1 MKSKLLKSRLRL
13 PFAIVTALL
22 LLLGGQTW
30 LGVRAAQA
38 QPASEDRPNIVFIFA
53 DDLGYGDIEPYG
65 QEKINTPNLQR
76 MAEEGLKFTQ
86 FYAGATVCAPSR
98 SVLMMGL
105 NMGRTPVRGNNPTY
119 NAAGDEVTGQTPLPN
134 GAVTVAEVLK
144 EAGYRTG
151 AFGKWGLGG
160 LGTEGHPNRQG
171 FDEFYG
177 YLDQWRAHY
186 FWPEYLIHNDEKVP
200 LEGNEVETAYAG
212 RDIVIP
218 GAGQPIRKGTYS
230 HDWISERALDFIEE
244 SQDEPFFL
252 YVPST
257 IPHKSLQAPQSAME
271 QYLDDDGESV
281 FPPGAPHPEGHHYSA
296 QDQPRATYA
305 AMISRLD
312 REVGRILDKLQE
324 EGLAENTI
332 VFFTS
337 DNGPPGEGEGSDP
350 AFFNSNGP
358 LHGFK
363 GEVYEGGIR
372 VPMIAWWPGRVPA
385 GETTD
390 LISYAGDFMTTAAE
404 LAGAR
409 LPDKTGYLR
418 GASSREALLDDLSNR
433 NERDPLDSISLVPT
447 LLGNPEGQEE
457 HEHLYWESYSGTPKQ
472 AVRMG
477 KWKAIRIPM
486 ITGDIQLFN
495 LEEILL
501 EQEDVADENPDVVK
515 RVDEIM
521 KESHTPSPLWSA
533 TK

>member
-98 SVLMMGL
+98 SVLMTGL

-119 NAAGDEVTGQTPLPN
+119 DEEGVVTGQTPLP
-134 GAVTVAEVLK
+134 AEVKTVAEVLHD
-144 EAGYRTG
+144 AGYRTG
-151 AFGKWGLGG
+151 GFGKWGLGG
-160 LGTEGHPNRQG
+160 LGTEGVPHKQG

-186 FWPEYLIHNDEKVP
+186 FWPEYLIHNTEKVP

-447 LLGNPEGQEE
+447 LLGRPEEQEK
-457 HEHLYWESYSGTPKQ
+457 HEYLYWESYINTPKQ

-477 KWKAIRIPM
+477 QWKAIRTPM
-486 ITGDIQLFN
+486 MTGDIQLFN
-495 LEEILL
+495 LEKHIL
-501 EQEDVADENPDVVK
+501 ERRDVSAINPDVVK
-515 RVDEIM
+515 RIDEIM